1 MTPATTKSAS
11 SIGDNIPVFVGTQRH
26 RRYVI
31 RGAIGRNALTEPDG
45 RLLEDTEELLQL
57 WQAPGPRSRDLS
69 SRKATGPP
77 DLTKR
82 VDEWTLTPPPSAC
95 KVSQLAD
102 NAVTNRTSLPYAT
115 SHGSA
120 ASSLGSQGPNG
131 PLRIDSWPATN
142 SKSYDMSAKHLVRS
156 PATITARSLH
166 TSTVCIETP
175 NCVHRLIKAKVTR
188 QQVESQPTSPAEGDI
203 APLLPEIREVGIRK
217 HLKLWQELQNKDQM
231 NVLQSTGST
240 VARPVE
246 DDTDRILET
255 NDNALRDLEPVNA
268 TGVDQEGDTDDQP
281 FLQSGDVVDIST
293 KYDSILAIFTR
304 RVGNQAQY
312 YSVQGKWFHRPIR
325 RVFHTIPQ
333 MFSLEE
339 LEPILPYLPTE
350 EIDNDA
356 LDKLHALDA
365 SIPRS
370 IGATL
375 LQRLQAFHR
384 ASAEVYREHLERIDR
399 VHSLVAHE
407 WKRRAISLHEIA
419 SIVLQKPDVKD
430 LTEVELYTIHKVLI
444 KDSKF
449 RPQLLAKHRLY
460 PVWKVNPFTQIREY
474 EKVKQWLREHLEVVI
489 TQATSTEDMSNPRQR
504 DKDVARLNPIS
515 RFVKKARSLIQAS
528 RVHRNVTTYS
538 SIGPSNRQVEPGPSN
553 SDAVISISTMTVFDP
568 EERII
573 IEYLKDWVLSNHMPN
588 IENTWSLSPMLLRA
602 IGMYEGYDLAEA
614 TGSLLLRELGV
625 IAPWENEVLYSPNL
639 RLPHKYDPQTM
650 QQWKNASD
658 SVEAIV
664 QSREHLEDS
673 LESFR
678 KDWGSTNVYCIDQAG
693 ARDIDD
699 GVSVERIDGHDSVF
713 WVHIHVASPAAFIKP
728 GSAIA
733 KYAATLQ
740 ETYYLPEMVYPMLKS
755 DLTQRHFSLAN
766 DRPVVTFS
774 AKITT
779 DGEILA
785 TEVTPGW
792 VRKIKQITP
801 DRVHRELGFGTGAP
815 SSVSQTITVGQHVA
829 REEVSEAPENTP
841 LSTSE
846 TLELRLLHK
855 LGSARRIKRS
865 AMSVTEL
872 AFTEVSRPRVYTQ
885 RNGMDLTYSPKL
897 ARQFIGDP
905 TISWEVREISFTSE
919 TRQNAVDLFVKE
931 MMIMAGEIAAR
942 WCGERNIP
950 IPYRGTIRNP
960 SLITTPEAYKARV
973 LDPVMAEMGYVPN
986 AYRRSHSLLVG
997 TTSLQS
1003 SPIRHALLNTQAYT
1017 KATSPLRRYPDMVTH
1032 WQMQAALRH
1041 EAQHGQGSL
1050 IGNVDDSYLPFS
1062 RADMDAML
1070 PTIAMRE
1077 HIYKGVQKW
1086 SMAHWTTQLLHR
1098 AFEYK
1103 QAPLPSIFDILVHT
1117 EKDMLHQGRGE
1128 NMGSIKQLSG
1138 IDADIVENDV
1148 SDRQGG
1154 FKLGDW
1160 WQARIERVETFKGRI
1175 RMLPIRLIQRASEDI
1190 QTRYKTSTAY
1200 GLYQSPSKI

>member
-1 MTPATTKSAS
+1 
-11 SIGDNIPVFVGTQRH
+11 
-26 RRYVI
+26 
-31 RGAIGRNALTEPDG
+31 
-45 RLLEDTEELLQL
+45 
-57 WQAPGPRSRDLS
+57 
-69 SRKATGPP
+69 
-77 DLTKR
+77 
-82 VDEWTLTPPPSAC
+82 
-95 KVSQLAD
+95 
-102 NAVTNRTSLPYAT
+102 
-115 SHGSA
+115 
-120 ASSLGSQGPNG
+120 
-131 PLRIDSWPATN
+131 
-142 SKSYDMSAKHLVRS
+142 
-156 PATITARSLH
+156 
-166 TSTVCIETP
+166 
-175 NCVHRLIKAKVTR
+175 
-188 QQVESQPTSPAEGDI
+188 
-203 APLLPEIREVGIRK
+203 
-217 HLKLWQELQNKDQM
+217 
-231 NVLQSTGST
+231 
-240 VARPVE
+240 
-246 DDTDRILET
+246 
-255 NDNALRDLEPVNA
+255 
-268 TGVDQEGDTDDQP
+268 
-281 FLQSGDVVDIST
+281 
-293 KYDSILAIFTR
+293 
-304 RVGNQAQY
+304 
-312 YSVQGKWFHRPIR
+312 
-325 RVFHTIPQ
+325 
-333 MFSLEE
+333 MFSLKE

-350 EIDNDA
+350 EINNDA
-356 LDKLHALDA
+356 LDKLHAVDA

-375 LQRLQAFHR
+375 LQKLQAFHQ
-384 ASAEVYREHLERIDR
+384 ASAEVYRENLERIDR

-407 WKRRAISLHEIA
+407 WKRREISLHEIA
-419 SIVLQKPDVKD
+419 SIVLQKPDVSD
-430 LTEVELYTIHKVLI
+430 LTEVELYTIHKVLN

-449 RPQLLAKHRLY
+449 RPQLIAKHRLY
-460 PVWKVNPFTQIREY
+460 PFWKVNPFAQIREY

-504 DKDVARLNPIS
+504 DMDAARLNPVS

-553 SDAVISISTMTVFDP
+553 SGAVVRISIMTNFDP

-573 IEYLKDWVLSNHMPN
+573 IEYLKDWVLSNHIPN

-625 IAPWENEVLYSPNL
+625 IAPWENELLYSPNL
-639 RLPHKYDPQTM
+639 RLPSKHDPQTM
-650 QQWKNASD
+650 QQWKDASD

-673 LESFR
+673 SESFR
-678 KDWGSTNVYCIDQAG
+678 KDWGNTNVYCIDQAG
-693 ARDIDD
+693 AREIDD
-699 GVSVERIDGHDSVF
+699 GVSVEKIDGHDSIF
-713 WVHIHVASPAAFIKP
+713 WVHIHVANPAAFIKP

-740 ETYYLPEMVYPMLKS
+740 ETYYLPGTVYPMLKPE
-755 DLTQRHFSLAN
+755 LTQRHFSLAN
-766 DRPVVTFS
+766 DRPVLTFS

-792 VRKIKQITP
+792 VRKIKHITP
-801 DRVHRELGFGTGAP
+801 GRLYRELGFGTGAP

-829 REEVSEAPENTP
+829 REEVSDAPDNTP

-865 AMSVTEL
+865 TMSVTEL
-872 AFTEVSRPRVYTQ
+872 AFTNEVSSPEVYTQ
-885 RNGMDLTYSPKL
+885 RNGLDPTYSPKF

-905 TISWEVREISFTSE
+905 TISWKVRDVNLTRE
-919 TRQNAVDLFVKE
+919 TRQDTVDLFVSE
-931 MMIMAGEIAAR
+931 MMIMAGEIAAH

-973 LDPVMAEMGYVPN
+973 LDPVMAEMGYVPRV
-986 AYRRSHSLLVG
+986 YRRLYNLLVG
-997 TTSLQS
+997 TSRLRS
-1003 SPIRHALLNTQAYT
+1003 SPLPHALLDTQAYT

-1070 PTIAMRE
+1070 PTMAIRE
-1077 HIYKGVQKW
+1077 HIYKGAVKG
-1086 SMAHWTTQLLHR
+1086 SVAHWIRQLLHR

-1117 EKDMLHQGRGE
+1117 EKNMFSGERGE
-1128 NMGSIKQLSG
+1128 TMGSIKQLSG
-1138 IDADIVENDV
+1138 IDADILENDV

-1160 WQARIERVETFKGRI
+1160 WQARIERVETFRGRI
-1175 RMLPIRLIQRASEDI
+1175 RMVPVRLIQRVSEDI
-1190 QTRYKTSTAY
+1190 HSRYKTNNTAY
-1200 GLYQSPSKI
+1200 GFYQSPGKT